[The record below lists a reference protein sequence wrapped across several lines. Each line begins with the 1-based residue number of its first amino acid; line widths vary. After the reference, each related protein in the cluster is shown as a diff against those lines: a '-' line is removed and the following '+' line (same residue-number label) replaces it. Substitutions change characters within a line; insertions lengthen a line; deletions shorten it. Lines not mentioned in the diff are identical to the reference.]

1 MKARGLG
8 LIALLFLGGTV
19 QADASLFDPSYRV
32 IYPAGRAKI
41 LLSRPSCA
49 PLPEGLLQGV
59 SGTWTPNNRDVDAL
73 ENRLPD
79 ALKAAVGKMLGIGP
93 ATAAALRSPESIANH
108 ARQYAGIAV
117 GGRKRI
123 LVIAAPIRYVGT
135 NGPYT
140 DFQVQN
146 SAWRSTRPLGA
157 CGGGPNQFSAQY
169 DPMTGDF
176 RDFRF
181 SGTSSGKATR

>member
-1 MKARGLG
+1 M
-8 LIALLFLGGTV
+8 ALLLLGGTV

-32 IYPAGRAKI
+32 IYPASRAKI

-49 PLPEGLLQGV
+49 PLPEGLLHTV
-59 SGTWTPNNRDVDAL
+59 SGTWTPNDRDVDAM
-73 ENRLPD
+73 EIRLPD
-79 ALKAAVGKMLGIGP
+79 ALKAAVGKIPGIGP
-93 ATAAALRSPESIANH
+93 ATTAALRSPESISNH
-108 ARQYAGIAV
+108 ARQYAGLAI

-123 LVIAAPIRYVGT
+123 LVIAAPIRYVGA

-140 DFQVQN
+140 EFQVQN

-176 RDFRF
+176 WDFRF
-181 SGTSSGKATR
+181 SGTDAGKDAR